1 MKKTYR
7 YYGMLLVA
15 IFMAI
20 GMAACGDDKD
30 DDDDNGNGNKD
41 PRIANVIPDD
51 MRQRVSQYI
60 PIYDGVNPPNV
71 EGIYIMDPAV
81 TVFDS
86 QYNYDVGHEIVPVH
100 MKFFNQNSRNNTLDY
115 HEKEGD
121 ISTAEGKGAF
131 ISGDGSN
138 FTIYFNTVST
148 VPQYSATLKQALVV
162 SGTKT
167 SSGIKNLVY
176 AILFTDK
183 TGDPD
188 NHLVPAGAFRV
199 FKDGDGLAKETSW
212 PDGTRGESFNLEPM
226 PFISSWAPQY

>member
-7 YYGMLLVA
+7 YYGMMLVA

-81 TVFDS
+81 TVYDS
-86 QYNYDVGHEIVPVH
+86 QANYDVGHEIVPVH
-100 MKFFNQNSRNNTLDY
+100 MKFFNQNS
-115 HEKEGD
+115 
-121 ISTAEGKGAF
+121 
-131 ISGDGSN
+131 
-138 FTIYFNTVST
+138 
-148 VPQYSATLKQALVV
+148 
-162 SGTKT
+162 
-167 SSGIKNLVY
+167 
-176 AILFTDK
+176 
-183 TGDPD
+183 
-188 NHLVPAGAFRV
+188 
-199 FKDGDGLAKETSW
+199 
-212 PDGTRGESFNLEPM
+212 
-226 PFISSWAPQY
+226 

>member
-1 MKKTYR
+1 
-7 YYGMLLVA
+7 
-15 IFMAI
+15 MAI

-60 PIYDGVNPPNV
+60 PIYDGINPPNV

-81 TVFDS
+81 TVYDS
-86 QYNYDVGHEIVPVH
+86 QANYDVGHEIVPVH
-100 MKFFNQNSRNNTLDY
+100 LKFFNQNSSNNTLDY

-199 FKDGDGLAKETSW
+199 FKDGDALAEIATWPAET
-212 PDGTRGESFNLEPM
+212 RAESFNLEPM